1 MSTISTRR
9 KADAEALIQR
19 LIPLADKL
27 PWEREYMEGCDGF
40 FKLRLRKYIIDLEE
54 NWFTVRESDT
64 DEIFQLEDYKSVREL
79 FYAVKYSED
88 REYLDILEEI
98 VKEVTA

>member
-9 KADAEALIQR
+9 KADAEALIQQ

-27 PWEREYMEGCDGF
+27 PWERECMDDCDGYF
-40 FKLRLRKYIIDLEE
+40 TLHTRKYSIDLEE

-98 VKEVTA
+98 VKEVRA